1 MKLTAVFEA
10 IMATKYME
18 AQADGKYHSQTCK
31 LAVAA
36 CFVRSNEHMLQ
47 PDGQV
52 AVANW
57 YFMII
62 LVTFLVS
69 L

>member
-10 IMATKYME
+10 IMATKIHVGSSLRKISISIMQPSCSCMF
-18 AQADGKYHSQTCK
+18 A
-31 LAVAA
+31 
-36 CFVRSNEHMLQ
+36 RSNVHMLQ

-62 LVTFLVS
+62 LVTFLV
-69 L
+69 